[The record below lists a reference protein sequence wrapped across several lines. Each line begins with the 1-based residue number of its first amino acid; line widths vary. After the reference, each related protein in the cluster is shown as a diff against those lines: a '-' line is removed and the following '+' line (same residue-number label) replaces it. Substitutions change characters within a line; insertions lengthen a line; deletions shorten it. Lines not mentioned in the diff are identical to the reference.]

1 MGRVPTACF
10 GALLGFASLPVQA
23 TLAADAGRY
32 QGKTIKVIAETDPY
46 IDAIKAVK
54 DGFTRQE
61 GAAVSVDGYG
71 YDALHDKELL
81 SCSQS
86 DGSYDVLLIDGIWIG
101 DFVQSGCIDSI
112 DKRINQDP
120 TTVDWKDFTP
130 SGAAQASW
138 QGQRY
143 CLPVAIY
150 YELLFYRT
158 DLFDKAGVKP
168 PRTFDELTKTAKLFT
183 DNPSYPGV
191 YGYALN
197 NQRGAAAGQQYFEW
211 IFNAGGKPWVSNY
224 IGSPDPYSN
233 MTPLLNS
240 PESVKLVQ
248 FFHDMVPYGPPGVT
262 GYAWDERASAFASG
276 KLAMINDWSVRAQ
289 IANDPK
295 QSRIAGRFAS
305 ALMPTTLAQ
314 TVSPVGGWVMCLNS
328 HGTQKD
334 AAWDY
339 MKWFASMPVHKQYV
353 LAGGTP
359 SRISALTD
367 PEIIAKFPWTSTIY
381 EAQKNAWPEVRPRVT
396 DTFQLINTIGVQ
408 VNKAITGGLSAKAA
422 MDSANQQAKQLLTE
436 GGELK

>member
-1 MGRVPTACF
+1 MRKVSTTCLATFLGLSSQPV
-10 GALLGFASLPVQA
+10 GAA
-23 TLAADAGRY
+23 LAADAGQY
-32 QGKTIKVIAETDPY
+32 SGKTIKVIAETDPY

-54 DGFTRQE
+54 DGFTKQT
-61 GAAVSVDGYG
+61 GAAVTVDGYG

-81 SCSQS
+81 GCSQN
-86 DGSYDVLLIDGIWIG
+86 DGSYDVMLIDGIWIG
-101 DFVQSGCIDSI
+101 EFVQAGCIDSI
-112 DKRINQDP
+112 DKRIDQDP
-120 TTVDWKDFTP
+120 TTVDWKDFTAA
-130 SGAAQASW
+130 GAAQASW
-138 QGQRY
+138 QGKRY

-158 DLFDKAGVKP
+158 DLFSKAGLKP
-168 PRTFDELTKTAKLFT
+168 PRSFDDLMKTAKIFT
-183 DNPSYPGV
+183 NNPSYPGV

-295 QSRIAGRFAS
+295 QSQIAGKFAS
-305 ALMPTTLAQ
+305 ALMPTTLPQ

-328 HGTQKD
+328 HGTRKD

-339 MKWFASMPVHKQYV
+339 MKWFASVPVHKQYV

-367 PEIIAKFPWTSTIY
+367 PQIIAKFPWTSTIY
-381 EAQKNAWPEVRPRVT
+381 EAQKDAWPEVRPRVP

-408 VNKAITGGLSAKAA
+408 VNKAITGALSVQAA
-422 MDSANQQAKQLLTE
+422 MDTANQQAKQVLTE